1 MTSTNLDRTRL
12 CITSAAGFLSVAVM
26 ACVSANAS
34 AADAVVTK
42 SDCEKLVRFVPA
54 GGVEYKAGEDAY
66 GRPVTPA
73 DLNGGPVIKAPD
85 VITFNVQVNLRNF
98 QRGPEA
104 DAQAHSAAV
113 AAANKAASAAG
124 LALIAASTAE
134 SASTANPDNVALA
147 DAAAATRSAAT
158 AATAAVTAGDKSA
171 AAAEAAASA
180 AAASAALPSD
190 PDLATAAQAV
200 GTASQDATQANDALN
215 QSFRSAE
222 RIGQYLGEP
231 VVGNIVIKNNQVY
244 FNNQPLIQPEEAEVA
259 AACQKLLK
267 NER

>member
-113 AAANKAASAAG
+113 TAANKAASAAG

-134 SASTANPDNVALA
+134 SASAANPDNTALA
-147 DAAAATRSAAT
+147 DAAAATRSAAS
-158 AATAAVTAGDKSA
+158 AATAAVTAADKSA
-171 AAAEAAASA
+171 AAANAAASA

-215 QSFRSAE
+215 QSFRNAE

-231 VVGNIVIKNNQVY
+231 VVGNIVIKGNQVY
-244 FNNQPLIQPEEAEVA
+244 FNNQPLIQPEEAEVTA
-259 AACQKLLK
+259 ECQKLLK